1 MVLVKGE
8 VIEMF
13 SYEELNFKDLVVVI
27 EFKEGIEVLVLKGL
41 EKKEK

>member
-27 EFKEGIEVLVLKGL
+27 EFKGIEVLVLKGL